1 MKKRETVTIAMRSP
15 APVEYADLKRPRPFA
30 LLREESLR
38 RARQAG
44 RTRPRRLLRE
54 LEQRQARVETKIRW
68 SDRMSF
74 DQLRADDERANERE
88 RRRRPM
94 FISELYAQLRAKMA
108 T

>member
-1 MKKRETVTIAMRSP
+1 MI
-15 APVEYADLKRPRPFA
+15 EYADLKRPRPFA
-30 LLREESLR
+30 LLIEESLR

-54 LEQRQARVETKIRW
+54 LEQRQARVETQIRR

-74 DQLRADDERANERE
+74 DQQHAFDEIANERE

-94 FISELYAQLRAKMA
+94 FISELYAQLRAKM